1 MARRPVSRTTLRSV
15 LDLFVPGPRQTRAGV
30 GQRLAK
36 NLTLDVVVRKLD
48 EFLAGRR
55 EETKASA
62 SEVPRVSK
70 GRGGVEA
77 EQLRLLERAGEI
89 VLEERAQVI
98 EAARAK
104 GPPPG
109 LAHPEMWR
117 DFVLAVTHAHGEGCA
132 CALCKFTAVQ
142 LLAEHVSAASPPQTP
157 EPAPVEA
164 PTK

>member
-48 EFLAGRR
+48 EFLAGRK
-55 EETKASA
+55 EETKLPV
-62 SEVPRVSK
+62 SEVSK
-70 GRGGVEA
+70 GRGGPEV
-77 EQLRLLERAGEI
+77 EQLRLLERAGQI
-89 VLEERAQVI
+89 VLEERGKVI
-98 EAARAK
+98 EAARAQ

-109 LAHPEMWR
+109 VVARPEMWR
-117 DFVLAVTHAHGEGCA
+117 DFILTVANAHGDGCA

-142 LLAEHVSAASPPQTP
+142 LLAEHASAASPSAP